1 MSLHVDLKDYLET
14 CISELNLSENLY
26 FKMLCGGKMSKQQFL
41 KSQIEF
47 APMVY
52 FFSRPMA
59 QVIANIPEAP
69 PRVALVGNLW
79 EEHGQGILENVHGQ
93 TILTLIDRLGGNAS
107 NIDLNNPSPNAR
119 IFNEALR
126 GVSSFEDYRFSASM
140 FAGIERTF
148 VDISTM
154 IFQSIVDRGWLTA
167 DQITHYGLHRELDVE
182 HSEDFLKVVNKDWE
196 GGTFKPLIKEGI
208 RFGCHLF
215 ANTYVG
221 FYNDMTRGTTA

>member
-1 MSLHVDLKDYLET
+1 MPVCLDLKDCLET
-14 CISELNLSENLY
+14 CIAELNLPENVY
-26 FKMLCGGKMSKQQFL
+26 FKMLCSGKMSKQQFL
-41 KSQIEF
+41 KSQMEF

-79 EEHGQGILENVHGQ
+79 EEHGQGVPENVHGQ
-93 TILTLIDRLGGNAS
+93 TILTLIDRLGGDS
-107 NIDLNNPSPNAR
+107 SSIDLNNPSPNAR

-126 GVSSFEDYRFSASM
+126 GVSTFENYRFAVSM

-148 VDISTM
+148 ADISAL
-154 IFQSIVDRGWLTA
+154 IGQSIVDQGWL
-167 DQITHYGLHRELDVE
+167 DVHQVTHYGLHKALDIE
-182 HSEDFLKVVNKDWE
+182 HAEDFLSVVDNDWQE
-196 GGTFKPLIKEGI
+196 GVFKSSIKEGI

-215 ANTYVG
+215 AHTYTG
-221 FYNDMTRGTTA
+221 FYNNMTR